1 MKHLNHP
8 IMGDTTYGN
17 GSEGTERQ
25 MLHAYSLK
33 FTHPTKNIEMRVIA
47 PLPEDFKRAAR
58 HVGIDISKIESEIK
72 DGE

>member
-17 GSEGTERQ
+17 GSEGAERQ

-47 PLPEDFKRAAR
+47 PLPEDFKKASK